1 MAKTAARAQFREGI
15 QIWPGFRGVAWY
27 TARLLLGE
35 RGAFRRLARPLARSA
50 YRGRG
55 PVPRVVGNPRRSGSI
70 PQTGP
75 QSPGPC
81 GLEVRPLSPSQCSAA
96 TAAAAWFGP
105 DDGPPSAGAKA
116 AVPALPCAETTQTPT
131 VAVPALARE
140 WAGFLGEARPPEV
153 AA

>member
-81 GLEVRPLSPSQCSAA
+81 GLEVPPISPSQRSTA

-105 DDGPPSAGAKA
+105 DDGPPSAGAPA
-116 AVPALPCAETTQTPT
+116 LVPALERRQAPKI
-131 VAVPALARE
+131 AVPALARE
-140 WAGFLGEARPPEV
+140 WAGFLWEARPPEV